1 MGHRHVRV
9 VVDRLHLVRPGPQG
23 LVSDEHVP
31 VDDPWDHEP
40 PSFHADGTWGLPPR
54 ILHPGPVEFRQ
65 RLVGLHVLVHRHQIR
80 RLFPDPLWGGP
91 LQVVRDVVQELV
103 DQFPLI
109 CGNVVHGVPFG
120 IQTLQHVPDAL
131 YGIQPCRVPDPA
143 GIRPGL
149 VEQDRHLPVA
159 ARGAREDR
167 PPSDEP
173 CQMRDPI
180 LDRGVSLGA
189 SPAAL
194 VAAYRHRND
203 LAVHLRPDH
212 ADPEPVGRAASGD
225 FLVV

>member
-65 RLVGLHVLVHRHQIR
+65 RPVGLHVLVHRHQIR
-80 RLFPDPLWGGP
+80 RLLPDPLWGGP

-225 FLVV
+225 LLVV